1 MQKAVEPPSKK
12 NDDSSDELASLFD
25 DGTKLSS
32 AAQSPPLPN
41 TTAYDS
47 PILSVAPAKD
57 FNKRANSLERDAL
70 PQGLFPG
77 SSKKIYDA
85 LYLRTRGAVV
95 PRNKVRASRRDFL
108 TWTGIR
114 NLKTVD
120 GHIRYLMSVGLIVRY
135 WELGS
140 NEGSEYEIRLP
151 EELLPLPTTPHHSPP
166 LPTSQKTGSGYTQFL
181 GSGGECQTID
191 LNTTSEIDK
200 TFIKTKEEKLD
211 DDAALAP
218 LNSALK
224 RAVKELTGKELS
236 TSEAEKWRELAD
248 ILVTELKIAAAR
260 TTVSSVPAFLTEH
273 LRRRLFK
280 KDKGEMDT
288 QAAQSPATGQQS
300 ALAMGSSK
308 CPDCGG
314 SGWWYPEGEGK
325 GVAKCKH
332 ARLDPKAETP

>member
-32 AAQSPPLPN
+32 ATQSPPLP
-41 TTAYDS
+41 TTPHDYPPL
-47 PILSVAPAKD
+47 PIAPAKD

-85 LYLRTRGAVV
+85 LYLRTRGAIV

-108 TWTGIR
+108 TWTGIK

-120 GHIRYLMSVGLIVRY
+120 GHIRYLMSVGLIVRH

-140 NEGSEYEIRLP
+140 NEGSEYEVRLP
-151 EELLPLPTTPHHSPP
+151 EESPRLPTSPHHSPP
-166 LPTSQKTGSGYTQFL
+166 LPTSQKTGSGDTQFL
-181 GSGGECQTID
+181 GSGGEGQTVD
-191 LNTTSEIDK
+191 LNTTSEIPK
-200 TFIKTKEEKLD
+200 TLIKTKEEKLD

-224 RAVKELTGKELS
+224 QAVKELTGKELS

-248 ILVTELKIAAAR
+248 ILITELKIAAAR
-260 TTVSSVPAFLTEH
+260 TTISSVPAFLTEH

-280 KDKGEMDT
+280 KDKGEMDA
-288 QAAQSPATGQQS
+288 QAAQSP
-300 ALAMGSSK
+300 
-308 CPDCGG
+308 
-314 SGWWYPEGEGK
+314 
-325 GVAKCKH
+325 
-332 ARLDPKAETP
+332 